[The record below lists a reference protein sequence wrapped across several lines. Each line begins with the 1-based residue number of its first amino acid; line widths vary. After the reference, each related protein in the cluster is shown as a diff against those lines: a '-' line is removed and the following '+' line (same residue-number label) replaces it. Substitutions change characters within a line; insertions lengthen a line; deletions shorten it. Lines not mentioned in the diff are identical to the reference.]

1 MNATRTFPA
10 TVNVRLL
17 CHLPAIAIPLACFMA
32 VGTLWAVSAPL
43 PDFHSF
49 GPAKPFQEP
58 RDELWS
64 RQTLM
69 DKSDET
75 GEAEVGA
82 NAKGPL
88 DAALDD
94 ARKNPD
100 KPIMSGGVPVA
111 ADGLLFY
118 RNYAGINSIY
128 LNEVRDK
135 DGKVEYKAGDMHWR
149 STPLDG
155 ALGNIFE
162 SAANVTP
169 LTTYWIPQYKN
180 AGWSSI
186 LFENSTV
193 GALTN
198 DDRMVYAIDDLVLPI
213 PPQLLPPSM
222 VSQNASH
229 VPET

>member
-88 DAALDD
+88 EAALEE
-94 ARKNPD
+94 AGKHPD
-100 KPIMSGGVPVA
+100 MPIMSGGVPVA
-111 ADGLLFY
+111 ANGILFY
-118 RNYAGINSIY
+118 RSYAGITAVY
-128 LNEVRDK
+128 LSDVLDK
-135 DGKVEYKAGDMHWR
+135 DGNVESKAGDR
-149 STPLDG
+149 SIG
-155 ALGNIFE
+155 
-162 SAANVTP
+162 S
-169 LTTYWIPQYKN
+169 
-180 AGWSSI
+180 
-186 LFENSTV
+186 
-193 GALTN
+193 
-198 DDRMVYAIDDLVLPI
+198 RLP
-213 PPQLLPPSM
+213 
-222 VSQNASH
+222 
-229 VPET
+229 